1 MTIIEKQ
8 VSFVRTTET
17 TTPKTPKTSISTNR
31 NKMTTIYV
39 PVSSN
44 STFSIPTSTSSASAR
59 SSTRGRLTT
68 TITTYVPISPTETN
82 SDINIE
88 TINIGEAI
96 NNLPTTTKIIAG
108 SAVGLLLICVVSY
121 FAFRLR
127 KYQKRKQEE
136 ADLETKGS
144 ALFSPGRNNQA
155 VFSPPPTPKTPT
167 SPT

>member
-1 MTIIEKQ
+1 MTITKKQ
-8 VSFVRTTET
+8 VSFERTTTTKTPET
-17 TTPKTPKTSISTNR
+17 TTGR
-31 NKMTTIYV
+31 NKMTTITV
-39 PVSSN
+39 PTSSN
-44 STFSIPTSTSSASAR
+44 STFSIPTIPTRTSSASAR

-68 TITTYVPISPTETN
+68 TITTYIAETPTETD
-82 SDINIE
+82 SDIG

-144 ALFSPGRNNQA
+144 AFFSPGRNNQA